1 MPPVDVARWTTTLT
15 ASYLAITA
23 GLMAIVG
30 NTVPGRVW
38 LVAVHLTLSG
48 SLLILNR
55 ARPSAGILRV
65 IRDWLPLALFPF
77 LYKEVEVLAPAIGD
91 WRLTATIPAW
101 ESALF
106 AGQPSLYLSERL
118 AFVPVSEYLHFSYL
132 SYVVVIPSV
141 AAYWYVSGRRAAF
154 GELLLM
160 LSTVLLGSYL
170 FFILLPVDS
179 PYYLSQRLG
188 PPLSGHF
195 FFDLVHQM
203 SARGGARGGAF
214 PSAHVSGAVV
224 VSLVAWRHQ
233 RRLAY
238 VLVPIT
244 VSVMIATVYGRF
256 HYVLDTLAGA
266 ALAFAVV
273 AGYRYLVGDGPG
285 ERQSASSVPNPK
297 FVTKFPGGASRL
309 ASLLLAHIY
318 AICSLVAPRD
328 PGAAP
333 GTLATN
339 FGSGTLGRTLH
350 SSGSTIRAAVT
361 LNASLCGTRPA
372 ARQTWPGVLRAVPT
386 RPRAERNGRAI
397 PR

>member
-15 ASYLAITA
+15 ASYLGITA
-23 GLMAIVG
+23 ALIVTLG
-30 NTVPGRVW
+30 NTLPGRVW
-38 LVAVHLTLSG
+38 LVSVHLTLAG

-55 ARPSAGILRV
+55 ARPAAGILRV
-65 IRDWLPLALFPF
+65 IRDWHPLMLFPF
-77 LYKEVEVLAPAIGD
+77 LYKEVEVLAAVIGD
-91 WRLTATIPAW
+91 WRLTAAIPAW

-118 AFVPVSEYLHFSYL
+118 AFVPLSEYLHFCYL
-132 SYVVVIPSV
+132 SYVIVIPSLT
-141 AAYWYVSGRRAAF
+141 AYWYVSGRRAAF

-179 PYYLSQRLG
+179 PYYLSPRLG

-238 VLVPIT
+238 LLFPFT
-244 VSVMIATVYGRF
+244 GSLMIATVYGRF

-266 ALAFAVV
+266 ALAIVV
-273 AGYRYLVGDGPG
+273 VLGYRYFLDDGPG
-285 ERQSASSVPNPK
+285 EKQSA
-297 FVTKFPGGASRL
+297 
-309 ASLLLAHIY
+309 
-318 AICSLVAPRD
+318 CC
-328 PGAAP
+328 
-333 GTLATN
+333 
-339 FGSGTLGRTLH
+339 
-350 SSGSTIRAAVT
+350 GSTRVPRSQLLGA
-361 LNASLCGTRPA
+361 PA
-372 ARQTWPGVLRAVPT
+372 AAGR
-386 RPRAERNGRAI
+386 ERE
-397 PR
+397 

>member
-1 MPPVDVARWTTTLT
+1 MPPVDAARWTTTLT

-23 GLMAIVG
+23 ALIAILG
-30 NTVPGRVW
+30 EAVPGRVW
-38 LVAVHLTLSG
+38 LVAAHLTLAA
-48 SLLILNR
+48 SLLALNR
-55 ARPSAGILRV
+55 KKPPVGILRV
-65 IRDWLPLALFPF
+65 IRDWHPLMLFPF
-77 LYKEVEVLAPAIGD
+77 LYKEVEVLAAVIGD
-91 WRLTATIPAW
+91 WRLTAAIPAW

-118 AFVPVSEYLHFSYL
+118 AFVPLSEYLHFCYL
-132 SYVVVIPSV
+132 AYVIVIPAV
-141 AAYWYVSGRRAAF
+141 TAYWYVSGRREAF

-195 FFDLVHQM
+195 FFDLAHQI

-238 VLVPIT
+238 LLFPIT
-244 VSVMIATVYGRF
+244 GGVMVATVYGRF

-266 ALAFAVV
+266 ALAIAVV
-273 AGYRYLVGDGPG
+273 VVYRSVSGNGSDGKQPASDAAIG
-285 ERQSASSVPNPK
+285 LPSAN
-297 FVTKFPGGASRL
+297 
-309 ASLLLAHIY
+309 
-318 AICSLVAPRD
+318 
-328 PGAAP
+328 
-333 GTLATN
+333 
-339 FGSGTLGRTLH
+339 
-350 SSGSTIRAAVT
+350 
-361 LNASLCGTRPA
+361 
-372 ARQTWPGVLRAVPT
+372 
-386 RPRAERNGRAI
+386 
-397 PR
+397 

>member
-1 MPPVDVARWTTTLT
+1 MSSVDCARWTTALT

-23 GLMAIVG
+23 GLMAIRG
-30 NTVPGRVW
+30 STVPGRLW
-38 LVAVHLTLSG
+38 LVAVHLTLSA

-55 ARPSAGILRV
+55 ARPPAGILRV
-65 IRDWLPLALFPF
+65 IRDWHPLLLFPF
-77 LYKEVEVLAPAIGD
+77 LYKEVERLAPVLGD
-91 WRLTATIPAW
+91 WRLTAAIPAW

-106 AGQPSLYLSERL
+106 GGQPSLYLSERL
-118 AFVPVSEYLHFSYL
+118 PFVPLSEYLHFCYL
-132 SYVVVIPSV
+132 SYVIVIPSV

-154 GELLLM
+154 GELLLL
-160 LSTVLLGSYL
+160 LSTALLASYL

-195 FFDLVHQM
+195 FFDLVHQV

-238 VLVPIT
+238 LLVPFA

-266 ALAFAVV
+266 ALAIAVV
-273 AGYRYLVGDGPG
+273 TAYRYVYGNQAQPV
-285 ERQSASSVPNPK
+285 R
-297 FVTKFPGGASRL
+297 R
-309 ASLLLAHIY
+309 
-318 AICSLVAPRD
+318 
-328 PGAAP
+328 
-333 GTLATN
+333 
-339 FGSGTLGRTLH
+339 
-350 SSGSTIRAAVT
+350 
-361 LNASLCGTRPA
+361 
-372 ARQTWPGVLRAVPT
+372 
-386 RPRAERNGRAI
+386 
-397 PR
+397 

>member
-1 MPPVDVARWTTTLT
+1 MPSVDFGRWTTTLT

-23 GLMAIVG
+23 ALIAILG
-30 NTVPGRVW
+30 TTVPGRVW
-38 LVAVHLTLSG
+38 LVAVHLTLAG
-48 SLLILNR
+48 SLLVLNR

-65 IRDWLPLALFPF
+65 IRDWHPLMLFPL
-77 LYKEVEVLAPAIGD
+77 LYKEVERLAPVLGD
-91 WRLTATIPAW
+91 WRLTAAIPAW

-118 AFVPVSEYLHFSYL
+118 AFVPLSEYLHFCYL
-132 SYVVVIPSV
+132 SYVIVIPSV
-141 AAYWYVSGRRAAF
+141 TAYWYVSGRQAAF
-154 GELLLM
+154 GELLLL

-195 FFDLVHQM
+195 FFDLVHQI

-244 VSVMIATVYGRF
+244 GSVMIATVYGRF
-256 HYVLDTLAGA
+256 HYALDTLAGA
-266 ALAFAVV
+266 ILAIAVV
-273 AGYRYLVGDGPG
+273 VAYRSLSGDGPG
-285 ERQSASSVPNPK
+285 DRQSA
-297 FVTKFPGGASRL
+297 
-309 ASLLLAHIY
+309 
-318 AICSLVAPRD
+318 CD
-328 PGAAP
+328 AAA
-333 GTLATN
+333 GL
-339 FGSGTLGRTLH
+339 
-350 SSGSTIRAAVT
+350 
-361 LNASLCGTRPA
+361 PA
-372 ARQTWPGVLRAVPT
+372 A
-386 RPRAERNGRAI
+386 N
-397 PR
+397 